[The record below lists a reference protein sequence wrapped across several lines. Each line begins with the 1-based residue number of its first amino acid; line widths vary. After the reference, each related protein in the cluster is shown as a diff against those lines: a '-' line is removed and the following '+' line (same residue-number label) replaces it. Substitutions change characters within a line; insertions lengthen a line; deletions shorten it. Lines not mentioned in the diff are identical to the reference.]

1 MTPDRASG
9 CATFV
14 ADARFNRHTPRPSV
28 APMLARVTTFTIDGL
43 EPRRVT
49 VEIDVRAGPAELHH
63 RRPGRPR
70 GARGARARAR
80 RRSSTRASSS
90 RSSASPSTSRRRR
103 CARPARAS
111 TSPSRARSSPPAG
124 TCPADALERYA
135 VFGELG
141 ARGRDPAL
149 PRRARGGRGNARAA
163 GLAGLV
169 VPLQRA
175 LEAAPGRGARRRRRR
190 AAWRRWPTILR
201 GGERP
206 PPPDGGEAVLAAPAR
221 HLDLADVR
229 GHTDVVEALTIAA
242 AGAHNL
248 LLSGPPGVGKTMLAR
263 RLPSILPPLSR
274 AEAIEVTRIHS
285 VAGQHRG
292 ARAGRRAPV
301 PRPASHDLGRRAWSA
316 AAGCPVPGEA
326 SLAHHGV
333 LFLDELSEF
342 PRPALEALRQPLE
355 DGRVAIVRGQRTAI
369 FPTRF
374 LLVAATNPCPCGYAP
389 SRRCRCREA
398 DLARHA
404 RRLSGPLLDR
414 IDLLVH
420 VQRPDAE
427 RLAQD
432 ADGVLGDRARA
443 RDGGARA
450 PARAPRRDRG
460 DVQRPHGRAAAAP
473 PRPRARRRRAP
484 ARWTPTAAGDLSARG
499 RDRTLRL
506 ARTIADLAASDEV
519 AREHVVAA
527 LGYRHEMSAGVG
539 VAA

>member
-1 MTPDRASG
+1 
-9 CATFV
+9 
-14 ADARFNRHTPRPSV
+14 
-28 APMLARVTTFTIDGL
+28 MLARVTTFTIDGL
-43 EPRRVT
+43 DPRRVT
-49 VEIDVRAGPAELHH
+49 VEIDVRAGLPNFAIVGLADRAVREARERVRAAILNSGFEFPLKRVTVNLAPASM
-63 RRPGRPR
+63 RKAGPGFDLAIACAILAVGGHIPR
-70 GARGARARAR
+70 E
-80 RRSSTRASSS
+80 
-90 RSSASPSTSRRRR
+90 
-103 CARPARAS
+103 
-111 TSPSRARSSPPAG
+111 
-124 TCPADALERYA
+124 ALERYA

-141 ARGRDPAL
+141 LGGEMRPCRGAL
-149 PRRARGGRGNARAA
+149 AVAEGAARA
-163 GLAGLV
+163 GLTGLV
-169 VPLQRA
+169 VPRQRA
-175 LEAAPGRGARRRRRR
+175 LEAALVDGLDVLGASSL
-190 AAWRRWPTILR
+190 AQVAEILR

-206 PPPDGGEAVLAAPAR
+206 PPPDPDENVLALPVR

-274 AEAIEVTRIHS
+274 AEAVEVTRIHS

-292 ARAGRRAPV
+292 GGLMDERPFRAPHHLIS
-301 PRPASHDLGRRAWSA
+301 ASGLVGGGAV
-316 AAGCPVPGEA
+316 PVPGEA

-374 LLVAATNPCPCGYAP
+374 LLVAATNPCPCGHAP
-389 SRRCRCREA
+389 SQRCRCREG

-420 VQRPDAE
+420 VQRPDAD
-427 RLAQD
+427 RLAQE
-432 ADGVLGDRARA
+432 ATASSHTERARVIAA
-443 RDGGARA
+443 RERQLERLDGTGATCNGHMD
-450 PARAPRRDRG
+450 ARLLRRHVGVAAEVERPLVDAYRRG
-460 DVQRPHGRAAAAP
+460 E
-473 PRPRARRRRAP
+473 
-484 ARWTPTAAGDLSARG
+484 LSARG

-506 ARTIADLAASDEV
+506 ARTIADLAASDDV
-519 AREHVVAA
+519 QREHVVAA
-527 LGYRHEMSAGVG
+527 LGYRHDVSAGMG

>member
-1 MTPDRASG
+1 
-9 CATFV
+9 
-14 ADARFNRHTPRPSV
+14 
-28 APMLARVTTFTIDGL
+28 MLARVTTFTIDGL
-43 EPRRVT
+43 DPRRVT
-49 VEIDVRAGPAELHH
+49 VEIDVRAGLPNFAIVGLADRAVREARERVRAAILNSGFEFPLKRVTVNLAPASM
-63 RRPGRPR
+63 RKAGPGFDL
-70 GARGARARAR
+70 AIA
-80 RRSSTRASSS
+80 
-90 RSSASPSTSRRRR
+90 
-103 CARPARAS
+103 CAILAVGGHI
-111 TSPSRARSSPPAG
+111 PP
-124 TCPADALERYA
+124 DALERYA

-141 ARGRDPAL
+141 LGGEMRPCCGAL
-149 PRRARGGRGNARAA
+149 AVAEGAARA
-163 GLAGLV
+163 GIAGLV
-169 VPLQRA
+169 LPRQRA
-175 LEAAPGRGARRRRRR
+175 LEAALVDGLEVLGAGSL
-190 AAWRRWPTILR
+190 AQVAEILR

-206 PPPDGGEAVLAAPAR
+206 PPPDRDESVLALPVR

-274 AEAIEVTRIHS
+274 AEAVEVTRIHS

-292 ARAGRRAPV
+292 DGLMAERPFRAPHHLIS
-301 PRPASHDLGRRAWSA
+301 ASGLVGGGAV
-316 AAGCPVPGEA
+316 PVPGEA

-374 LLVAATNPCPCGYAP
+374 LLVAATNPCPCGHAP
-389 SRRCRCREA
+389 SRRCRCREG

-427 RLAQD
+427 RLAQEPT
-432 ADGVLGDRARA
+432 ASSQTERAR
-443 RDGGARA
+443 
-450 PARAPRRDRG
+450 
-460 DVQRPHGRAAAAP
+460 V
-473 PRPRARRRRAP
+473 
-484 ARWTPTAAGDLSARG
+484 TAARERQLERLDGTGATCNGHMDAQLLRRHVRVAEDVERPLVDAYRRGELSARG

-506 ARTIADLAASDEV
+506 ARTIADLAASEDV
-519 AREHVVAA
+519 QREHVVAA
-527 LGYRHEMSAGVG
+527 LGYRHDVSAGVG

>member
-1 MTPDRASG
+1 
-9 CATFV
+9 
-14 ADARFNRHTPRPSV
+14 
-28 APMLARVTTFTIDGL
+28 MLARVTTFTIDGL

-49 VEIDVRAGPAELHH
+49 VEVDVRAGLPNFTIVGLADRAVRESRERVRGAILNSGFEFPLKRVTVNLAPASLRKAGPGFDLAIACAILAAGAALPAE
-63 RRPGRPR
+63 
-70 GARGARARAR
+70 
-80 RRSSTRASSS
+80 
-90 RSSASPSTSRRRR
+90 
-103 CARPARAS
+103 
-111 TSPSRARSSPPAG
+111 
-124 TCPADALERYA
+124 ALERYA

-141 ARGRDPAL
+141 LGGEIRPCRGALAVAEGTAR
-149 PRRARGGRGNARAA
+149 A

-169 VPLQRA
+169 VPRERA
-175 LEAAPGRGARRRRRR
+175 LEAGLVEGLDVVGAGSL
-190 AAWRRWPTILR
+190 AQVSEILR

-206 PPPDGGEAVLAAPAR
+206 PPSEPDLAVAAVPPR
-221 HLDLADVR
+221 DLDLSDVR
-229 GHTDVVEALTIAA
+229 GHADVVEALTIAA
-242 AGAHNL
+242 AGGHNL

-292 ARAGRRAPV
+292 GGLVAERPFRAPHHLIS
-301 PRPASHDLGRRAWSA
+301 ASGLVG
-316 AAGCPVPGEA
+316 GGPVPVPGEA

-333 LFLDELSEF
+333 LFLDELAEF

-374 LLVAATNPCPCGYAP
+374 LLVAATNPCPCGHAP
-389 SRRCRCREA
+389 SRRCRCTDG

-414 IDLLVH
+414 IDLLIH

-427 RLAQD
+427 RLAEDSKASSETERERVLAARERQLRRLDGTGALCNAHMD
-432 ADGVLGDRARA
+432 ARLL
-443 RDGGARA
+443 
-450 PARAPRRDRG
+450 RRH
-460 DVQRPHGRAAAAP
+460 VSLTWEAERPLTDAYLR
-473 PRPRARRRRAP
+473 
-484 ARWTPTAAGDLSARG
+484 GDLSVRG

-506 ARTIADLAASDEV
+506 ARTIADLAASEEV
-519 AREHVVAA
+519 RREDVVAA
-527 LGYRHEMSAGVG
+527 LGYRQEMTAGAG